1 MGAVPMTQAA
11 FINTNRAGPTVSL
24 IPHYLYIQSREAEC
38 LARSVPVGASDAE
51 WMFHAD
57 GQTGGDKSQNYLDD
71 LIDEAKRL
79 QVEAA

>member
-1 MGAVPMTQAA
+1 MTPCPS
-11 FINTNRAGPTVSL
+11 INTNRAGPTVSL
-24 IPHYLYIQSREAEC
+24 IPHYFYVQSREAEC

-71 LIDEAKRL
+71 VIDAAKRIQAEGL
-79 QVEAA
+79 A